1 MNASTH
7 KYNLLKR
14 LYDTELKLTATDFSY
29 VSNANQ
35 YFVELENQDLITSE
49 WGKRGNARV
58 KLRYVAKHQRE
69 NAKKY
74 LDNMGWNPTEDEVQE
89 SRH

>member
-1 MNASTH
+1 MSASTH

-14 LYDTELKLTATDFSY
+14 LYDTEIKLTATDFSY

-49 WGKRGNARV
+49 WGKKGNAKV
-58 KLRYVAKHQRE
+58 KLRFVGEDQKERVE
-69 NAKKY
+69 KY
-74 LDNMGWNPTEDEVQE
+74 LDNMGTNTYQDESETV
-89 SRH
+89 

>member
-1 MNASTH
+1 MSASSH

-35 YFVELENQDLITSE
+35 YFVELEHQDLITSE
-49 WGKRGNARV
+49 WGRKGKAKV
-58 KLRYVAKHQRE
+58 KLRYVAKGQR
-69 NAKKY
+69 KRVKMY
-74 LDNMGWNPTEDEVQE
+74 LSNMGINSNQNEV
-89 SRH
+89 